1 MFFWIF
7 FGMEFEKPL
16 PYLKQNPQIRQ
27 YKKFHTK
34 GKNFNF
40 GSKNNLFGFFGLPFE
55 KEMAIFDINNLT
67 FLKMQSLVQREKN
80 NKFGTK
86 NVLCGYF
93 WMEFENDIVML
104 EISSFDFVKN
114 KF

>member
-1 MFFWIF
+1 
-7 FGMEFEKPL
+7 
-16 PYLKQNPQIRQ
+16 
-27 YKKFHTK
+27 
-34 GKNFNF
+34 
-40 GSKNNLFGFFGLPFE
+40 
-55 KEMAIFDINNLT
+55 
-67 FLKMQSLVQREKN
+67 MQSLVQREKD

-93 WMEFENDIVML
+93 WMEFENDIVIL